1 MRRIRMRAKMSVPMR
16 GRVKARPR
24 RSQAFQSS
32 FAKGVDWRLE
42 GVGWKSWDSGADA
55 VSLRRQVD
63 RRRMPL
69 V

>member
-1 MRRIRMRAKMSVPMR
+1 MRAKMRVPMR

-24 RSQAFQSS
+24 RSHAFQSS
-32 FAKGVDWRLE
+32 LVKGVERWLDGLDCAKG
-42 GVGWKSWDSGADA
+42 SGADA
-55 VSLRRQVD
+55 VSLRRQVE